1 MNDYYSILGVSKNA
15 SSYQITQAYQR
26 LIDDPNI
33 SADKRQLVIDAYNTL
48 SDPIKRRDYD
58 TINDNLESYDKNVKT
73 YQSQE
78 RFYQDAFQQAGFKP
92 IKKWKLILIGIIMLV
107 IALLIVAA
115 LIWGFVALLPL
126 ITIIVIIYL
135 IIKIFKTR

>member
-33 SADKRQLVIDAYNTL
+33 SENKRQLVIDAYNTL

-58 TINDNLESYDKNVKT
+58 TVNDNLESYDKNVKT

-78 RFYQDAFQQAGFKP
+78 HFYQNVFKQDGFKP
-92 IKKWKLILIGIIMLV
+92 IKKWKLILIGIVMLV

-135 IIKIFKTR
+135 IIKIFRTR

>member
-33 SADKRQLVIDAYNTL
+33 SENKRQLVIDVYNTL
-48 SDPIKRRDYD
+48 SDPIRRRDYD
-58 TINDNLESYDKNVKT
+58 TVNDNLESYDKNVKT

-78 RFYQDAFQQAGFKP
+78 RFCQNVFKQDGFKP
-92 IKKWKLILIGIIMLV
+92 IKKWKLILIGIVMLV

-135 IIKIFKTR
+135 IIKIFRTR

>member
-15 SSYQITQAYQR
+15 SSYQITQAYLR

-33 SADKRQLVIDAYNTL
+33 SGDKRQLVIDAYNTL

-78 RFYQDAFQQAGFKP
+78 HFYQDAFKQAGFKP

-115 LIWGFVALLPL
+115 LIWGFVAFLPL

>member
-33 SADKRQLVIDAYNTL
+33 SENKRQLVIDAYNTL

-58 TINDNLESYDKNVKT
+58 TVNDNLESYDKNVKT

-78 RFYQDAFQQAGFKP
+78 RFYQNVFKQDGFKP
-92 IKKWKLILIGIIMLV
+92 IKKWKLILIGIVMLV

-135 IIKIFKTR
+135 IIKIFRTR

>member
-78 RFYQDAFQQAGFKP
+78 RFYQDAFKQTGFKP